1 MSLGEIPKNDSAG
14 SNVVKAVSSCYQ
26 SPQYP
31 EVSLQDTAR
40 DHRECLQTVTLFTAS
55 SLSLPINSGDPMCSP
70 ALLSAWSSTRHWRK
84 LQKMESNRCPSS
96 KPCKAGTGLQKTRLL
111 VEESVQC
118 HKPKMSLHWERNFQ
132 ATLPIMKEE
141 RPGDIQPF

>member
-1 MSLGEIPKNDSAG
+1 MSLGEIPKSESAG
-14 SNVVKAVSSCYQ
+14 SKVITTVTPCYQ
-26 SPQYP
+26 SPQYT

-40 DHRECLQTVTLFTAS
+40 DHRERLQTVTLFIAPG
-55 SLSLPINSGDPMCSP
+55 LSLPINSAGPTCSP
-70 ALLSAWSSTRHWRK
+70 ALLPAWSSTRHWRT

-118 HKPKMSLHWERNFQ
+118 LKPKMSLHWERNFQ
-132 ATLPIMKEE
+132 ATLPMMKEE
-141 RPGDIQPF
+141 RPGTIRPF